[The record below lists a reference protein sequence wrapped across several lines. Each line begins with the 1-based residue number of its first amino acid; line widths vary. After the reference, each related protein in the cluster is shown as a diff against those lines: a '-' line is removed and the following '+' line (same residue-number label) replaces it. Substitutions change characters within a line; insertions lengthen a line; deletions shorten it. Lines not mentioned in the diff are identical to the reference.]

1 MLVKVNTVEEL
12 LEVIKADKNLSGEKT
27 LLQRRYPVRFIL
39 FNDFSLYKETIG
51 KLCQNHINIKKIE
64 NELPFEDG
72 WVTRLEMRNLIES
85 CLHDINS
92 DIVVSPFSEII
103 RFYDDADFISF
114 FKEVSM
120 IEANAANLDRR
131 VYLPIIGLEHRLTK
145 FKNLTEGAVIWELLI
160 DNPKQYPIY
169 VTKDYSIP
177 IPEDITHIK
186 TSKEWLELWRGNFPK
201 KKILC
206 SSSPILNNHKNSQ
219 PDTIFNLELI
229 ANEHDFL
236 LKVFNLQSSI
246 HYKVG
251 DEKYWQ
257 ILLTRFQDIKSV
269 NFSLDQFTLDHFN
282 IKHFKPTEF
291 LRLWFNY
298 KDDFSRWLLVRNF
311 EVQNNI
317 NSLYL
322 GQIISHLEDYTD
334 NSILENICF
343 DIFQLEPTTDIIE
356 ERDKFLKL
364 IHQEKVPIPESI
376 SETLKSKIAELLVS
390 DFSTALKLCSGT
402 FEYEK
407 ELLIN
412 FYSEGKMKKE
422 QLQNAYPLLYEYLK
436 ETPDLN
442 LNEGQKWISQYIDE
456 YKNAKILNKYTSKI
470 KEFIHLKNKDE
481 YSFFDWY
488 MPIRTPQSAL
498 SSFDIDKF
506 YWIDGIGVEWI
517 SLIYETIKKHTKL
530 SVVHFEITKTNLP
543 STTEINRYPDY
554 EKKGDLDS
562 FIHQNLYK
570 YPNSIIAEINL
581 VYSIIEDIISK
592 LHNQTIAI
600 VSDHGFTSLPRLVD
614 SKRLNLND
622 EHEGRCALADPKFNI
637 SSEDYIVYKNS
648 SSKYIVALKHASI
661 GDKPKRESH
670 GGCTPEEVLV
680 PTIIISD
687 KIKRDTSINSGEIDV
702 KAKNIKDNSS
712 EKGYE
717 EIDLF

>member
-1 MLVKVNTVEEL
+1 MLVKVNTIEEL
-12 LEVIKADKNLSGEKT
+12 IEVIKADKGISGEKAF
-27 LLQRRYPVRFIL
+27 LQRRYPVRFIL
-39 FNDFSLYKETIG
+39 FNDFSLFKEAIL
-51 KLCQNHINIKKIE
+51 KLCQNNISIKKIE

-72 WVTRLEMRNLIES
+72 WITRPDMKSIIDN
-85 CLHDINS
+85 CLRDNDS
-92 DIVVSPFSEII
+92 DVVISPFSEII

-120 IEANAANLDRR
+120 IEANFTNLDRR

-160 DNPKQYPIY
+160 DSPQQYPIY
-169 VTKDYSIP
+169 VTKDYCIP

-201 KKILC
+201 KKIVC
-206 SSSPILNNHKNSQ
+206 SSSPILNNFKNSQ
-219 PDTIFNLELI
+219 PDTIFNIELI

-236 LKVFNLQSSI
+236 FKIFNLQSSV
-246 HYKVG
+246 HYKIG

-257 ILLTRFQDIKSV
+257 VLITKFQAIKSV
-269 NFSLDQFTLDHFN
+269 NFSLDQFSLDYFN
-282 IKHFKPTEF
+282 IKHFKPVEF
-291 LRLWFNY
+291 LKLWFNY

-311 EVQNNI
+311 EVQSNI

-322 GQIISHLEDYTD
+322 GQVISHLEDFSD
-334 NSILENICF
+334 NTIIENICF
-343 DIFQLEPTTDIIE
+343 DIFEFEPTNDLIE
-356 ERDKFLKL
+356 ERDKLLKL
-364 IHQEKVPIPESI
+364 ISLEKVPIPDYI
-376 SETLKSKIAELLVS
+376 SDTLKSKISDLLVS
-390 DFSTALKLCSGT
+390 DFPTALKLCSGT
-402 FEYEK
+402 FDYEK
-407 ELLIN
+407 ELLIS
-412 FYSEGKMKKE
+412 FYSEGKIKKE

-442 LNEGQKWISQYIDE
+442 LNEGQKWILQYIDE
-456 YKNAKILNKYTSKI
+456 YKNAKILNNYTSKI
-470 KEFIHLKNKDE
+470 KEYINVKNKDE
-481 YSFFDWY
+481 HSFFNWY
-488 MPIRTPQSAL
+488 TPIRTPQSAL
-498 SSFDIDKF
+498 SSNDIDKY

-517 SLIYETIKKHTKL
+517 SLIYETVKKHTNL
-530 SVVHFEITKTNLP
+530 SVVHFEITKINLP

-581 VYSIIEDIISK
+581 VHSIIEDIISK

-614 SKRLNLND
+614 SKKLKLND
-622 EHEGRCALADPKFNI
+622 EHEGRCALADAKLNM

-648 SSKYIVALKHASI
+648 STKYIVALKHASI

-687 KIKRDTSINSGEIDV
+687 KIKLDTSMDSGAIHE
-702 KAKNIKDNSS
+702 KSKSS
-712 EKGYE
+712 TDKSSDKGYE